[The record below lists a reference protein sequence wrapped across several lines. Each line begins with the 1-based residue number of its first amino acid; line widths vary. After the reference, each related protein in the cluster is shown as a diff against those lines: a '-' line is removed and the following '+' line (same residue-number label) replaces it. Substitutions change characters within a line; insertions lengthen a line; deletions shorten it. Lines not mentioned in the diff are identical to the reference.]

1 MRHPEK
7 SRAMSSEVTPQFHVR
22 FIGNTS
28 AEGHTTYVIKVTN
41 SDGASWNV
49 QKRYRELREL
59 SDELKLRYPDNLPQF
74 PAKRFFGNND
84 PAFIASRQAAL
95 EQYLLAVLALEPEV
109 KTPVLRQFLG
119 GPPLSAEQT
128 PSKQHTEV
136 LESMEQ
142 KLVNFSLPPAP
153 LDEPEMA
160 MRVKKYGESM
170 KLSVLAQPVDPV
182 ILRDLGLDSEAVP
195 LCPTNSEHLESLKA
209 PIEGAEEKRELLKE
223 AASEIRKAM
232 TPQTPL
238 ADPSKLIA
246 QFPNLKISVKGNE
259 SAAKGGETAKK

>member
-1 MRHPEK
+1 
-7 SRAMSSEVTPQFHVR
+7 MSSEAAQYHVK

-59 SDELKLRYPDNLPQF
+59 HDELKLRYPENLPQF

-84 PAFIASRQAAL
+84 PAFITSRQAAL
-95 EQYLLAVLALEPEV
+95 EQYLLGVLALEPEV
-109 KTPVLRQFLG
+109 KTLVLRQFLG

-128 PSKQHTEV
+128 PSKQYTEV

-153 LDEPEMA
+153 LDEPETA

-182 ILRDLGLDSEAVP
+182 ILRDLGLDNEVASLA
-195 LCPTNSEHLESLKA
+195 NSEQLDALKA
-209 PIEGAEEKRELLKE
+209 PAAGSAEKGELFKQTL
-223 AASEIRKAM
+223 AEIHKVMRPEVA
-232 TPQTPL
+232 L
-238 ADPSKLIA
+238 ADESKLIA
-246 QFPNLKISVKGNE
+246 RFPDLASGE
-259 SAAKGGETAKK
+259 GAKGEKQ